1 MTAET
6 LTSVTSIEDLPAR
19 RSPRAAAIAGLVFAV
34 LFSVSVILIRLTLS
48 GATAGGEVWLAE
60 RTGWFEFAI
69 FLMPFAG
76 IAFLWF
82 IAVVRSLLGRFE
94 DQFYA
99 TVMLGSGLIFLAM
112 VFVAAG
118 VAGGILASYT
128 RNPVTFGGSTAY
140 DFARDV
146 VAQIFTIYAMRMAA
160 VFVMSLATL
169 WLRTKVVPRWLA
181 FLSFA
186 VALAL
191 LFALTRSMWVVLV
204 FPAWVLL
211 VSAYILIVTFTRRH
225 TTAAGGATPNAR
237 EMAEQVSD

>member
-48 GATAGGEVWLAE
+48 GATAGGAVWLAE

-181 FLSFA
+181 FFSFA

-191 LFALTRSMWVVLV
+191 LFALTQSIWVVLV

-211 VSAYILIVTFTRRH
+211 VSAYILIVTFARRH

-237 EMAEQVSD
+237 EMAEQVGD

>member
-1 MTAET
+1 MASSASNG
-6 LTSVTSIEDLPAR
+6 LSSIEDLPAR
-19 RSPRAAAIAGLVFAV
+19 RNPRAAAVAGLVFAV
-34 LFSVSVILIRLTLS
+34 LFSTSVVIIRLSLA
-48 GATAGGEVWLAE
+48 GAADAGGGLAE
-60 RTGWFEFAI
+60 RTGWFSFAI

-82 IAVVRSLLGRFE
+82 IGVMRGLLGRFE

-99 TVMLGSGLIFLAM
+99 TVMLGSGLVFLAM

-128 RNPVTFGGSTAY
+128 RNPAVFGASIAY

-146 VAQIFTIYAMRMAA
+146 VAQIFTTYAMRMAA

-181 FLSFA
+181 FVSITTG
-186 VALAL
+186 VVL
-191 LFALTRSMWVVLV
+191 LFALTRSIWVVLAFPFWV
-204 FPAWVLL
+204 FF
-211 VSAYILIVTFTRRH
+211 VSVYILIVSFTRQH
-225 TTAAGGATPNAR
+225 AAAADDTMPTTSEPPD
-237 EMAEQVSD
+237 E

>member
-1 MTAET
+1 MPSET
-6 LTSVTSIEDLPAR
+6 PNGSSSIEDLPAR

-34 LFSVSVILIRLTLS
+34 LFSVSVVLIRLTLS
-48 GATAGGEVWLAE
+48 GATTGGEVWLTE
-60 RTGWFEFAI
+60 RAGWFEFAI
-69 FLMPFAG
+69 LLMPFAG
-76 IAFLWF
+76 LAFLWF

-94 DQFYA
+94 DQFFA

-128 RNPVTFGGSTAY
+128 RDPVTFGGSAAY

-169 WLRTKVVPRWLA
+169 WLRTKVMPRWLA
-181 FLSFA
+181 FLSLA
-186 VALAL
+186 VALVL
-191 LFALTRSMWVVLV
+191 LFALTHSVWVVLT
-204 FPAWVLL
+204 FPAWVFL
-211 VSAYILIVTFTRRH
+211 VSVYILIVTFRH
-225 TTAAGGATPNAR
+225 RQAAVADDATPTTGGPAG
-237 EMAEQVSD
+237 E

>member
-1 MTAET
+1 MTSQDPSALSSLET
-6 LTSVTSIEDLPAR
+6 VPAR
-19 RSPRAAAIAGLVFAV
+19 RSPRAAAIAGLIFAV
-34 LFSVSVILIRLTLS
+34 LFSVSLILIRLSL
-48 GATAGGEVWLAE
+48 AGSAAEGGGGLAE
-60 RTGWFEFAI
+60 KTGWFSFAV

-76 IAFLWF
+76 IALLWF

-112 VFVAAG
+112 VFTAAG

-128 RNPVTFGGSTAY
+128 RNPAAFAASVVY

-181 FLSFA
+181 LLSVA
-186 VALAL
+186 VGLVL
-191 LFALTRSMWVVLV
+191 LFALTHSIWVVLA
-204 FPAWVLL
+204 FPAWVLV
-211 VSAYILIVTFTRRH
+211 VSGYILIVSFRRRH
-225 TTAAGGATPNAR
+225 ELVADSEEPSTTGPAAK
-237 EMAEQVSD
+237 

>member
-6 LTSVTSIEDLPAR
+6 IASATSIEDLPAR

-34 LFSVSVILIRLTLS
+34 LFSVSLVLIRLTLS
-48 GATAGGEVWLAE
+48 GATTGGEVWLAE
-60 RTGWFEFAI
+60 RAGWFEFAI

-186 VALAL
+186 VALVL
-191 LFALTRSMWVVLV
+191 LFALTQSIWVVLA

-211 VSAYILIVTFTRRH
+211 VSVYILIVTFARRH
-225 TTAAGGATPNAR
+225 TAAAGGATPQTAGQAG
-237 EMAEQVSD
+237 E